1 MGMKTIGMIGGMSW
15 EATVSY
21 YQALNRGVKEAL
33 GGSHSAKIWLY
44 SVDFD
49 EIRTLQHQG
58 KWQQAAKILADAAV
72 GIEAA
77 GADFLLICAN
87 TMHKV
92 ADEVQAVIS
101 IPILHVADLT
111 AEKLL
116 ADGITKVGLLGTE
129 FTMEESFYKDRI
141 RENYAIDVVVPD
153 KSDRTT
159 VHNIIYSELILGQ
172 IKDDSRQ
179 RYLEVIN
186 QLHDQGAQAVVLGC
200 TEIALLVQQHH
211 TKVPLYDTTE
221 IHAAQAVKLALAD
234 CVN

>member
-1 MGMKTIGMIGGMSW
+1 M
-15 EATVSY
+15 SY
-21 YQALNRGVKEAL
+21 YQALNRGVKDAL

-49 EIRTLQHQG
+49 EIQTLQHQG
-58 KWQQAAKILADAAV
+58 KWQQTAKILADAAV

-77 GADFLLICAN
+77 GADFLLICAT

-92 ADEVQAVIS
+92 ADEVQAALS

-159 VHNIIYSELILGQ
+159 VYNIIYSELILGQ

-179 RYLEVIN
+179 RYLEVID
-186 QLHDQGAQAVVLGC
+186 QLHDQGAQAVVLGS

-221 IHAAQAVKLALAD
+221 IHAVQAVKLALAD